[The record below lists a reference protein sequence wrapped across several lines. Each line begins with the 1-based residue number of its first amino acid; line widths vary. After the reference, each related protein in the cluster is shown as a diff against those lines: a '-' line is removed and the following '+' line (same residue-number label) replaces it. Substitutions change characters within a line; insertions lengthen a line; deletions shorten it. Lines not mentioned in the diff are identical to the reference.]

1 MGAARLTA
9 GPTNRTRIRQPLRT
23 QGVKNID
30 ISRSPKQYLPRSNS
44 TAGGVLKSLGLLA
57 AALLVSAAAGVAGYL
72 LIRLLAPGVPAFVGL
87 PIGAVVLLLVLRWIG
102 QRFQWIMP
110 WYYLLP
116 AIIFLLTFTFFPV
129 VLTIGLAFTDYAGIR
144 NGELNPTTETTIES
158 FDGVTFE
165 VGSTANLACHNL
177 RNGCNGVR
185 AVVYASGDLEI
196 EGAEL
201 DGTILTLADAPPAG
215 REVQTVE
222 LYMPDLGF
230 ADSVRVVEQDGAQL
244 TLQRAPPFPA
254 DLSSVTLQL
263 DRAAIQRTIVSTE
276 GTTLTLDRPLPE
288 GSEPVSIAR
297 YNDFGWVGWRNFRQ
311 IMASAPRALIPVFVW
326 NISFAIITVF
336 LNMAAGI
343 LIAVLL
349 NNKALRFRNF
359 YRTLLIIP
367 WALPSVITIQVWKGF
382 LNQNFGAINR
392 VLALLDISAEPINWL
407 LGDANAARA
416 AVILVNL
423 WLGLPF
429 MMTATL
435 GALSA
440 IPDEIYEAAR
450 IDGASPWQGFWN
462 VTGPLLRTALVPIAL
477 STFAFNFNNF
487 NVIFLL
493 TDGGP
498 PVPWGTATARGTDIL
513 ISWAYNEAFRSQG
526 GYAYGFGSAI
536 SLIIFVITLA
546 VSLMNFRVTGAL
558 KDEAR
563 I

>member
-1 MGAARLTA
+1 M
-9 GPTNRTRIRQPLRT
+9 
-23 QGVKNID
+23 
-30 ISRSPKQYLPRSNS
+30 
-44 TAGGVLKSLGLLA
+44 AGGLFKSLALLA
-57 AALLVSAAAGVAGYL
+57 VALTVAALVGVGGYL
-72 LIRLLAPGVPAFVGL
+72 LLRLLAPGAPAYVGL
-87 PIGAVVLLLVLRWIG
+87 PIGAVTLFVVLRYIAR
-102 QRFQWIMP
+102 RFAWIMP

-129 VLTIGLAFTDYAGIR
+129 VLTVGLAFTDYAGVR
-144 NGELNPTTETTIES
+144 NGELNISSETGIVAVDGATLTIDNAATLS
-158 FDGVTFE
+158 C
-165 VGSTANLACHNL
+165 SSL

-185 AVVYASGDLEI
+185 AVVYASGEVDVAAAQLN
-196 EGAEL
+196 GAA
-201 DGTILTLADAPPAG
+201 LTLVEEPPAG
-215 REVQTVE
+215 RTVE
-222 LYMPDLGF
+222 AVELFMPDLGF
-230 ADSVRVVEQDGAQL
+230 AASIRVLSQDGAEL
-244 TLQRAPPFPA
+244 TLEREPPFAP
-254 DLSSVTLQL
+254 DLESVGLQL
-263 DRAAIQRTIVSTE
+263 DRAAIHRTILTE
-276 GTTLTLDRPLPE
+276 AGTVLTLSEPLPD
-288 GSEPVSIAR
+288 GAEPVSIAR
-297 YNDFGWVGWRNFRQ
+297 YNDFGFVGWRNFRA
-311 IMASAPRALIPVFVW
+311 IMASAPRALIPVFLW
-326 NISFAIITVF
+326 NISFAFITVL
-336 LNMAAGI
+336 LNLTVGI

-349 NNKALRFRNF
+349 NNKALRFRNL

-440 IPDEIYEAAR
+440 IPDDIYEAAR
-450 IDGASPWQGFWN
+450 IDGANTWQGFWN
-462 VTGPLLRTALVPIAL
+462 VTGPLLRTALIPIAL
-477 STFAFNFNNF
+477 SGFAFNFNNF

-498 PVPWGTATARGTDIL
+498 PVSWGTATARGTDIL

-563 I
+563 V